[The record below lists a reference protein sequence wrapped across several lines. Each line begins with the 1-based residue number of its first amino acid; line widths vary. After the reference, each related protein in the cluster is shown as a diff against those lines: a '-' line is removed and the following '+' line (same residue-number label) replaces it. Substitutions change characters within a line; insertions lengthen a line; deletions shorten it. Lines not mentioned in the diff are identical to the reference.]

1 MSIVLPSVNYYIES
15 SCFIWKFC
23 HHNNLLKE
31 NNQSQIVNIQNVKL
45 TGRINTPGNPPLA
58 LTAGWQLHATNPPP
72 LSFSLSLYKSN
83 VQCPVQWSS
92 VHWCRFKSLQLQTTN
107 PLSFSLF
114 GTIHDQ
120 CPMTGA
126 ESNLHWSELKAD
138 SSMPQIPLSPILSF
152 SLSPSPSLPMSNI
165 HWACCCEGVVI
176 ILRQQFQSKSKM
188 NPFTP
193 PQNLAGSKCAQN
205 VAGKD
210 LMT

>member
-1 MSIVLPSVNYYIES
+1 MWIVWPSENYYLK
-15 SCFIWKFC
+15 SCFIWKYC
-23 HHNNLLKE
+23 HHNNLLKK

-152 SLSPSPSLPMSNI
+152 SLSPSLYVQCPISTGHAVVKVLLSYSGSSFKANQKWILLPRLKI
-165 HWACCCEGVVI
+165 
-176 ILRQQFQSKSKM
+176 
-188 NPFTP
+188 
-193 PQNLAGSKCAQN
+193 
-205 VAGKD
+205 
-210 LMT
+210 